1 MLAYTCRIHPL
12 PKSFHFL
19 LKSKFFQPP
28 SWLCS
33 APQRCGCPLKP
44 QGLGPASSVP
54 LSDPSGKAASIL
66 QASKW
71 LRKKAGL
78 WKVLLWRAN
87 LSANSQPK
95 LCRGTVSCFFKQ
107 MPCIGHRGVPREL
120 PTSMQPSCF
129 SKPSLNRSTGA
140 KRSNLATPS
149 SLPPLYSHFQ
159 GSQKNFWRAPT
170 LNKAISDL
178 KKERKK
184 KMGSV

>member
-1 MLAYTCRIHPL
+1 MHRCTNTKYEIKDQGELNIEQIKLFLWNNRKVHSSISGIVKQGNAKVYSIFISDLAVLAYTCRIHPL

-87 LSANSQPK
+87 LSENSQPK
-95 LCRGTVSCFFKQ
+95 LCRGTVSCFF
-107 MPCIGHRGVPREL
+107 
-120 PTSMQPSCF
+120 
-129 SKPSLNRSTGA
+129 
-140 KRSNLATPS
+140 
-149 SLPPLYSHFQ
+149 
-159 GSQKNFWRAPT
+159 
-170 LNKAISDL
+170 
-178 KKERKK
+178 
-184 KMGSV
+184 

>member
-1 MLAYTCRIHPL
+1 MLAYTCCIHIL

-33 APQRCGCPLKP
+33 APQCCGCPLKP

-71 LRKKAGL
+71 LGKKAGL

-87 LSANSQPK
+87 LSENSKPK
-95 LCRGTVSCFFKQ
+95 LRRGAVSCFFNQ

-120 PTSMQPSCF
+120 PTSRQPLLFLKTLTESQHQCQRQQSGNSF
-129 SKPSLNRSTGA
+129 LTAPPALTLPRIAEEFLTCSNIEQ
-140 KRSNLATPS
+140 SNLWS
-149 SLPPLYSHFQ
+149 
-159 GSQKNFWRAPT
+159 
-170 LNKAISDL
+170 
-178 KKERKK
+178 
-184 KMGSV
+184 